1 MSDAPTTMRA
11 QSSNLEN
18 ACKPESA
25 IASEFRK
32 PFPAS
37 FVSKNRPM
45 PQITFAVPARRTG
58 NIGDHRTESRERHPK
73 NLLPRNRFAPLV
85 ELSLCAHLY
94 GDPCH
99 GSRSDAERL
108 SDF

>member
-45 PQITFAVPARRTG
+45 LQITFAVPARRTG
-58 NIGDHRTESRERHPK
+58 NIGIGPNRASGIRKTSASESICSLGRTISMR
-73 NLLPRNRFAPLV
+73 ASPL
-85 ELSLCAHLY
+85 
-94 GDPCH
+94 
-99 GSRSDAERL
+99 RS
-108 SDF
+108 